1 MLRAILSPSNSFPAF
16 QGYAFP
22 VAFSDFPV
30 TVVALLLL
38 LTGQAL
44 EIFLRVLLTAALV
57 TRCYCCQPWFTERP
71 ESSRQYSKVKHLE
84 MQDRNTGPTGS
95 ESVIST
101 AHSTASGK

>member
-22 VAFSDFPV
+22 AAFSDFPV
-30 TVVALLLL
+30 TVVALLL

-57 TRCYCCQPWFTERP
+57 TRCYCYQPWFTERP